1 MALAMSKA
9 GPLRP
14 DIKLSQALRDYEAV
28 LSKDQKRS
36 FHDTSKLDPNDVMIL
51 TFEINRQ
58 NAGRKSRTWGARL
71 TTFLNSV
78 KAFTSVVDAIVGSMG
93 NPIAGAV
100 WGTVKTAMQV
110 SIMSLDLY
118 TARFSECCTLGEDA
132 INPFQFA

>member
-28 LSKDQKRS
+28 LSKDQKKS
-36 FHDTSKLDPNDVMIL
+36 FHDTSKLNLNDVMIL

-58 NAGRKSRTWGARL
+58 NAGRKSRVWGARL

-78 KAFTSVVDAIVGSMG
+78 RAFTTVVDTIVGNMG

-110 SIMSLDLY
+110 STTSLDLY
-118 TARFSECCTLGEDA
+118 TARS
-132 INPFQFA
+132 

>member
-28 LSKDQKRS
+28 LSKDQKKS
-36 FHDTSKLDPNDVMIL
+36 FHDTSKLNPNDVMIL

-58 NAGRKSRTWGARL
+58 NAGRKSRVWGARL

-78 KAFTSVVDAIVGSMG
+78 KAFTTVVDAVVGNMG
-93 NPIAGAV
+93 DPIAGAV

-110 SIMSLDLY
+110 STTSLDLY
-118 TARFSECCTLGEDA
+118 AARSLNA
-132 INPFQFA
+132 AR

>member
-9 GPLRP
+9 GLLRP

-36 FHDTSKLDPNDVMIL
+36 LHDTSKLDPNDVMIL

-58 NAGRKSRTWGARL
+58 NAGRKSRLWGARL

-78 KAFTSVVDAIVGSMG
+78 KAFTTVVDAIVGSMG

-100 WGTVKTAMQV
+100 WGTVKTAIQV
-110 SIMSLDLY
+110 SIMSLGLY
-118 TARFSECCTLGEDA
+118 TARLF
-132 INPFQFA
+132 